1 MLFTIVDDAHVVI
14 CRQGV
19 FRQCDV
25 YQRGG
30 RLYAQLGKSSF
41 VGLRDNRATTHPK
54 VYWDF
59 IDIEYDVERV
69 SGAITIRVEVPA
81 FVPIKHS
88 RARAARAQRITELVG
103 T

>member
-1 MLFTIVDDAHVVI
+1 MLFTIVEDAHVIV

-25 YQRGG
+25 YQRGE
-30 RLYAQLGKSSF
+30 RLYAQLSRSSF

-69 SGAITIRVEVPA
+69 SSAIILRGVVRESCRLLRNSRRVACCLRIR
-81 FVPIKHS
+81 
-88 RARAARAQRITELVG
+88 TY
-103 T
+103 